1 MCPEFLVS
9 SSSLFLNS
17 MRVYYKKYGGKFAWC
32 QEQVL
37 FFLEIK
43 NCQNVFKFFFFSRMV
58 KGEEKR
64 ETGKEP

>member
-1 MCPEFLVS
+1 
-9 SSSLFLNS
+9 